1 MKLRVPWRFQAI
13 AGDFKNEW
21 GWGRVS
27 RGRSLG
33 YLRVISKAF
42 QGGETRGRQQASGG
56 DFWDLWKDPEG
67 YVKGECVLEKV
78 AIWWGVG

>member
-1 MKLRVPWRFQAI
+1 M
-13 AGDFKNEW
+13 
-21 GWGRVS
+21 
-27 RGRSLG
+27 G